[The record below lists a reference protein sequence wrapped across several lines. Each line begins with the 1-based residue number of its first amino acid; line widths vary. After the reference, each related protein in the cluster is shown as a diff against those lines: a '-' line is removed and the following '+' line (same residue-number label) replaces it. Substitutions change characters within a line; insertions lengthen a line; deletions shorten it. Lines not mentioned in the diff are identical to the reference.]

1 MEHQIAADVEHQIAA
16 LAARQYGHVTRA
28 QLLELGLGPRA
39 VAYRVEVGK
48 LHIAHQGVYGV
59 GHLPRQA
66 IARAAAAVLAC
77 GPGAALSHG
86 SAASLWGLT
95 RHWEFPLEVTAP
107 AERRRPGITTHRSR
121 TLLRADIR
129 NHLGVRTTSPARTV
143 LDIAPR
149 LTDRALTRTVND
161 ARHRGRLHVNAITEL
176 MDRCPTHPGAKRLRA
191 VIEAPA
197 GPTRSE
203 FEDAFV
209 ALARR
214 HRLPTPQVNVHLN
227 GYEIDAL
234 FPRGRLIVE
243 LDGWEFHSDRS
254 AFEDDRERDAT
265 MLARGYETVRITWE
279 RLQDDPER
287 EAARLRR
294 ILDARR

>member
-1 MEHQIAADVEHQIAA
+1 MEREIAA
-16 LAARQYGHVTRA
+16 LAARQHGHVTRA
-28 QLLELGLGPRA
+28 QLLELGLGRRA

-48 LHIAHQGVYGV
+48 LHLAHQGVYGV

-66 IARAAAAVLAC
+66 VARAAAAVLAC
-77 GPGAALSHG
+77 GPGAVLSHG

-121 TLLRADIR
+121 TLIRADIR
-129 NHLGVRTTSPARTV
+129 NHLGVRTTSPARTI

-149 LTDRALTRTVND
+149 LIDRALTRAVND
-161 ARHRGRLHVNAITEL
+161 ARHRGRLHVDAIVEL
-176 MDRCPTHPGAKRLRA
+176 LGRCPTHPGARRLRA

-209 ALARR
+209 ELARR
-214 HRLPTPQVNVHLN
+214 HGLPAPQVNAHLN
-227 GYEIDAL
+227 GYEVDVL
-234 FPRGRLIVE
+234 FPRDGLIVE

-265 MLARGYETVRITWE
+265 MLEHGYETVRITWE
-279 RLQDDPER
+279 RLRNDPGR
-287 EAARLRR
+287 EAARLRH
-294 ILDARR
+294 ILAARR